1 MSEVLVRVRNK
12 VQADPYLSCKLH
24 ERGDV
29 IVVCADGWAWSAAE
43 LTNPD
48 WRIIKLPNVTVSQ
61 VDGFLGPE
69 FDTDPAHPSR
79 MLRRRAFMLDIDFS
93 DLPLAFK
100 NWLRDDTRAAPTR
113 TVNYT
118 PAQFLALKV
127 AKTPLTDPNVI
138 G

>member
-1 MSEVLVRVRNK
+1 MSEILVRVHNK
-12 VQADPYLSCKLH
+12 VQPDPYLACKLF

-29 IVVCADGWAWSAAE
+29 VVICTDGWVWSDEE

-48 WRIIKLPNVTVSQ
+48 WRIIKLPNVAVSQ
-61 VDGFLGPE
+61 AEAFLGQE
-69 FDTDPAHPSR
+69 LDTDPANPSR
-79 MLRRRAFMLDIDFS
+79 MLRRRAFLLDIDFA
-93 DLPLAFK
+93 DLPVAFK
-100 NWLRDDTRAAPTR
+100 NWLRDDTRATPTR

-127 AKTPLTDPNVI
+127 AKTPLIDPNVI